1 MGELLNNYSSCA
13 LEAGCDEAGRGCLA
27 GPVYAA
33 AVILP
38 QGYSLPGLNDSKK
51 LTAHQRSMLRTAI
64 ERDAVAWCVASATAA
79 EIDALDILR
88 CSVLSMQRALDGL
101 SAAPEF
107 ILVDGNRFY
116 PYLRTG
122 AAQGGSG
129 FAAYLEDPANRRVRY
144 SLHGENFQC
153 IVHGDA
159 TYKNIAAASILAKT
173 HRDEFMEHVAADY
186 PEYGWLENKGYPT
199 AAHRA
204 AIAQYGITPYH
215 RRTFA
220 LLPDATLF

>member
-1 MGELLNNYSSCA
+1 MGELLNNFSPSA
-13 LEAGCDEAGRGCLA
+13 FEAGCDEAGRGCLA

-38 QGYSLPGLNDSKK
+38 PGYSLPGLNDSKQ
-51 LTAHQRSMLRTAI
+51 LTAHQRSMLRSAI
-64 ERDAVAWCVASATAA
+64 ERDSIAWCVASATAA
-79 EIDALDILR
+79 EIDALNILR

-101 SAAPEF
+101 AVVPEF

-116 PYLRTG
+116 PYQRAD
-122 AAQGGSG
+122 AAQGGRGS
-129 FAAYLEDPANRRVRY
+129 AAYLADPANLRVRY
-144 SLHGENFQC
+144 SLRGDGFQC

-173 HRDEFMEHVAADY
+173 HRDEFMEHLAAEY
-186 PEYGWLENKGYPT
+186 PEYGWLDNKGYPT

-215 RRTFA
+215 RKTFA
-220 LLPDATLF
+220 LLPDPTLF